1 MPPRARRLCAG
12 ARTGSGPGP
21 VPSPALPLPATPP
34 AVQHQPPT
42 PAPLPFPPSHAGPGG
57 YPVPVQV
64 GGGQYPGYI
73 TGLGMNAPPT
83 YAQPHGGLPPP
94 FHPHLN
100 PYTGASNA
108 QFQQWGYGHYPT
120 GPFPNFIPNPG
131 PLQSDN
137 AERAALVNEAE
148 GHAAVVPG
156 VGGPRAGAGVEA
168 QSHRQLRS
176 CQRKTIRT
184 NKFVR
189 EFLVEVD
196 GVQLRQTFTAQ
207 TDMSWQEFEKQA
219 CKRFETDKDLCLGY
233 RISVGKRTWVPL
245 TSEPEWQAAIT
256 SLEEKVLVA
265 CTRAVAMELMDIRA
279 LVHPPKAR
287 GKGKGKEKRC
297 RDDDIPPD
305 ATPEVKRQYDYVL
318 DLQRKL
324 LCSEHSTSGLRAYCW
339 IEPSKEGVEGGH
351 RKVQH
356 DQMTLWAKQIV
367 SKKNTSVIKQRL
379 TRPQELKNTNIH
391 LPPNVCKLD
400 RAPPAKKTKPTK
412 AIPEV
417 HIAVNITPTP
427 QGSYAMS
434 GTSITPSGIASTS
447 GPSHVAQVSDIAKHT
462 DTPTLIPAGHAPQP
476 PPTNSFMVL
485 LLDCCCNNRV
495 PTAYEL
501 LTLMDKE
508 RPNPNLRYADAH
520 SDLDGF
526 GYRDTLNIVDLD
538 VTFLSK
544 FGLGHDGA
552 RRVHQYT
559 WDRFLRP
566 FGLMPAPVDT
576 SGPSG
581 GASIEEVVAPTVQDV
596 GQSSSE
602 GEGECETIKKEVIAD
617 WLTEVAPGE
626 YEEIEVVDEGTDVA
640 DEIEEDENE
649 EDKVEED
656 EINRSDVASVT
667 CVE

>member
-1 MPPRARRLCAG
+1 MPPRARRLRAG

-64 GGGQYPGYI
+64 DGGQYPGYI

-83 YAQPHGGLPPP
+83 YAQPYGGLPPP

-156 VGGPRAGAGVEA
+156 VGGPRAGGRGGGTESSSAAVLPKKNYPNKQVREGVW
-168 QSHRQLRS
+168 
-176 CQRKTIRT
+176 
-184 NKFVR
+184 

-219 CKRFETDKDLCLGY
+219 RKRFETDKDLRLGY

-265 CTRAVAMELMDIRA
+265 RTRAVAMELMDIRA

-351 RKVQH
+351 RKVRH
-356 DQMTLWAKQIV
+356 DQMTLWAKQI
-367 SKKNTSVIKQRL
+367 
-379 TRPQELKNTNIH
+379 ELKNTNIH
-391 LPPNVCKLD
+391 LPPN
-400 RAPPAKKTKPTK
+400 

-427 QGSYAMS
+427 QGSYAVS

-447 GPSHVAQVSDIAKHT
+447 GPSHVAQVSDIAEHT
-462 DTPTLIPAGHAPQP
+462 DTPTPIPAGHAPQP
-476 PPTNSFMVL
+476 PPTDSFMVL

-526 GYRDTLNIVDLD
+526 GYRNALDIVDLD
-538 VTFLSK
+538 MTFLSK

-552 RRVHQYT
+552 RRVHQYAR
-559 WDRFLRP
+559 DRFLRP

-617 WLTEVAPGE
+617 WLTEVAP
-626 YEEIEVVDEGTDVA
+626 

-656 EINRSDVASVT
+656 EINGSDVASVT